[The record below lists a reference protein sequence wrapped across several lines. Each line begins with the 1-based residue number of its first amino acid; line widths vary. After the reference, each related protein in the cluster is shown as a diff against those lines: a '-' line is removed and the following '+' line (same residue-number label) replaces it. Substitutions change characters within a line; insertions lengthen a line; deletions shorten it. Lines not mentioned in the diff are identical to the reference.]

1 MHFSLNGHDALGN
14 NCSIYMKMDTIV
26 NVCKGCHVSW
36 GEEVPHEVL
45 NALRSKAVIHIHL
58 NQSTQMNPPLFP
70 SLSLILTSLIGSPFN
85 FSFICVVGGVVCIQQ
100 EIRWWFCELREFT
113 RLICRASVLLFV
125 WFWAGLMTEAP
136 NHKQETCEKTPDW
149 SEISRCTHTHMYT
162 HIAMEREHKRRKLG
176 KDCKGLEI
184 LHCTL

>member
-1 MHFSLNGHDALGN
+1 
-14 NCSIYMKMDTIV
+14 MKMDTIV

-36 GEEVPHEVL
+36 GKEVPHEVL

-58 NQSTQMNPPLFP
+58 NQSTQTNPPLFL
-70 SLSLILTSLIGSPFN
+70 SLSLSHSNISYRLTILLFIHLCCWCCCVYSTGSL
-85 FSFICVVGGVVCIQQ
+85 CV
-100 EIRWWFCELREFT
+100 RLWFCELRDFT
-113 RLICRASVLLFV
+113 RLICRACVLLFV

-136 NHKQETCEKTPDW
+136 NHKQETWEKTPDW
-149 SEISRCTHTHMYT
+149 SEISRCTHTHIYT
-162 HIAMEREHKRRKLG
+162 HIAMEREHKRIRKLG